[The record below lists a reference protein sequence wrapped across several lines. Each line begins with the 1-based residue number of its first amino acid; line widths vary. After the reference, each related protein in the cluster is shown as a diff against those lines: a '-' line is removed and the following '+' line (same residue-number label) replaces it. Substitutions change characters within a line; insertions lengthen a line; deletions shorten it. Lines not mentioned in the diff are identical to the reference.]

1 MVNARLLRD
10 RETSVFFAIPRHFDF
25 LDCETETSKCF
36 ECERRRSDSL
46 KIRAPD
52 LVESYE
58 NELEGTYTE
67 VSQRSLLLLS
77 LVRDIRSENIL
88 YYFPGHDLI
97 SGQEVALSRFP
108 LNFLTD
114 ALPVTTPVV

>member
-1 MVNARLLRD
+1 MRARD
-10 RETSVFFAIPRHFDF
+10 VQT
-25 LDCETETSKCF
+25 
-36 ECERRRSDSL
+36 L
-46 KIRAPD
+46 KIRAQD

-58 NELEGTYTE
+58 NELEGARTE

-114 ALPVTTPVV
+114 ALSLTTPVGWKYAKRTRGCV